1 VLKLAIRT
9 LQLGGGR
16 EKDRGGGKRANKK
29 PGPKTKTKNAR
40 DKKELKKRAA
50 DTLSSDIT

>member
-1 VLKLAIRT
+1 MRT